1 MAPPL
6 SHQRNFNRVLCYV
19 TDNNCAPFIS
29 RLVIHGRA
37 SVAIRHATRK
47 VNPLVIAVKGSWENG
62 LAITLRL
69 KKKRRTAACIFSK
82 KKFDVISKFQAAPT
96 PRENFNRSVKCQ
108 GNFSSSRSTREF
120 RYCAEGWREME
131 RERCKVFRGVLFIL
145 LRPVRKLFRSSV
157 CNRFLYVT
165 NRVPLSFLCTLYHF
179 ILDESDNWSVTRRI
193 EAGTQQAFVEA
204 RWKSTVEYG
213 LEAEE
218 WRGKRGDQFART
230 NATRS
235 NVFELVHD

>member
-1 MAPPL
+1 M
-6 SHQRNFNRVLCYV
+6 
-19 TDNNCAPFIS
+19 
-29 RLVIHGRA
+29 IHGRA

-47 VNPLVIAVKGSWENG
+47 VNPLVIAVKRSWENG

-69 KKKRRTAACIFSK
+69 KKKGGLQRAFFP

-179 ILDESDNWSVTRRI
+179 ILDESDN
-193 EAGTQQAFVEA
+193 
-204 RWKSTVEYG
+204 
-213 LEAEE
+213 
-218 WRGKRGDQFART
+218 
-230 NATRS
+230 
-235 NVFELVHD
+235 

>member
-1 MAPPL
+1 M
-6 SHQRNFNRVLCYV
+6 

-120 RYCAEGWREME
+120 RYCAEGRREME

-179 ILDESDNWSVTRRI
+179 ILDESDN
-193 EAGTQQAFVEA
+193 
-204 RWKSTVEYG
+204 
-213 LEAEE
+213 
-218 WRGKRGDQFART
+218 
-230 NATRS
+230 
-235 NVFELVHD
+235 

>member
-1 MAPPL
+1 MCTVYIEVSDPWSCERRDSTRYAQ
-6 SHQRNFNRVLCYV
+6 SQSVSNRGQEELGKRFS
-19 TDNNCAPFIS
+19 DN
-29 RLVIHGRA
+29 A
-37 SVAIRHATRK
+37 SF
-47 VNPLVIAVKGSWENG
+47 
-62 LAITLRL
+62 

-179 ILDESDNWSVTRRI
+179 ILDESDN
-193 EAGTQQAFVEA
+193 
-204 RWKSTVEYG
+204 
-213 LEAEE
+213 
-218 WRGKRGDQFART
+218 
-230 NATRS
+230 
-235 NVFELVHD
+235 

>member
-1 MAPPL
+1 MSSCKYILIIRTTVAPPL

-69 KKKRRTAACIFSK
+69 KKKGGLQRAFFP

-120 RYCAEGWREME
+120 RYCAEGRREME
-131 RERCKVFRGVLFIL
+131 REREMQGLSRCFIHSPPSCPQAISL
-145 LRPVRKLFRSSV
+145 LRV
-157 CNRFLYVT
+157 
-165 NRVPLSFLCTLYHF
+165 
-179 ILDESDNWSVTRRI
+179 
-193 EAGTQQAFVEA
+193 
-204 RWKSTVEYG
+204 
-213 LEAEE
+213 
-218 WRGKRGDQFART
+218 
-230 NATRS
+230 
-235 NVFELVHD
+235 